1 MRKINLHSG
10 FVLIM
15 NVFHSGDMVRIAEG
29 EKDFGKIYMIKEIK
43 KIRKGGNL
51 YLLKSLEDDSLRLYY
66 EHEESVLEK
75 IA

>member
-1 MRKINLHSG
+1 
-10 FVLIM
+10 M